1 MLSEASTSPPAGIFS
16 RRYRSLTIG
25 MVVLAVLGAFEA
37 LAVTT
42 AMPTISAE
50 LDGLR
55 LYALAFAAPLS
66 TGVLAMVLTGNWSDR
81 SGPRVPLLTTVGLF
95 AAGLL
100 VAGVAPSMGV
110 LVAGRVIQGFGG
122 GMVVAMYV
130 VVARIYPSDLH
141 PKVFAAFAAAWVV
154 PSLVGP
160 LAAGLVTEHLGWR
173 WVFLG
178 VAALVAPAL
187 VLLVPSLRDPRLGR
201 PGGGHEEPW
210 QAGRIAAGAVVGA
223 AVLVLHSVTNE
234 AGRFPLTLLVVSAA
248 VALLAVGWAVRRL
261 VPNGTLRFRRGL
273 PSVVVY
279 RGLIGATYVS
289 AEVYLPLML
298 TKRFGLSP
306 SAAGLVLTAGAIT
319 WSLTSWLQGQLGSKG
334 PDVLLIRI
342 GTALLGSAVVMAIL
356 TAVLSLHPA
365 VAIASWG
372 LAGAGMGLMYPRL
385 SVLLLRYSDE
395 SAQGF
400 NSAAGQI
407 MEYTGMAVALAA
419 TGAAF
424 AVLVGSGGVLAF
436 VAPFA
441 LSLALA
447 VVALLRAGRVDA
459 PLPAA
464 RVDAPTR

>member
-1 MLSEASTSPPAGIFS
+1 MLKTVTITSPPVGLFS
-16 RRYRSLTIG
+16 KRYRSLTIG

-42 AMPTISAE
+42 AMPTISRE

-55 LYALAFAAPLS
+55 LYALAFAAPLA
-66 TGVLAMVLTGNWSDR
+66 TGVLAMVLVGNWSDR
-81 SGPRVPLLTTVGLF
+81 SGPRAPLLTTVALF
-95 AAGLL
+95 ASGLL
-100 VAGVAPSMGV
+100 IAGFADSMVV
-110 LVAGRVIQGFGG
+110 LVIGRVIQGFGG
-122 GMVVAMYV
+122 AMVVAMYV
-130 VVARIYPSDLH
+130 VVARIYPSELH

-160 LAAGLVTEHLGWR
+160 LAAGLVTQHLGWR

-178 VAALVAPAL
+178 VAALVVPAL

-201 PGGGHEEPW
+201 PAGGAGERW
-210 QAGRIAAGAVVGA
+210 QLGRIAAGAVVA
-223 AVLVLHSVTNE
+223 LAVLVLHSVTNE
-234 AGRFPLTLLVVSAA
+234 AGRFPLVVLVAAA
-248 VALLAVGWAVRRL
+248 VGAVGAAGWAIRRL
-261 VPNGTLRFRRGL
+261 VPAGTLRLRRGL
-273 PSVVVY
+273 PSVVAY
-279 RGLIGATYVS
+279 RGLIGAAYIS

-298 TKRFGLSP
+298 TQRFGLTA

-319 WSLTSWLQGQLGSKG
+319 WSSTSWLQGRLGSKG

-365 VAIASWG
+365 VAIVSWG

-395 SAQGF
+395 SEQGF

-407 MEYTGMAVALAA
+407 MEFTGMAVALAA

-424 AVLVGSGGVLAF
+424 AALIASGGVAAF
-436 VAPFA
+436 LAPFA
-441 LSLALA
+441 LSLVLS
-447 VVALLRAGRVDA
+447 VYALLR
-459 PLPAA
+459 AA
-464 RVDAPTR
+464 RVDAPER